1 MNNLGGEI
9 WQPLQPGLS
18 IIFLD
23 RLHPGLGNK
32 AYKLRPAIERAITQG
47 SSPLVSLGGAWSNH
61 LHALAQMG
69 QAAGIAT
76 VGYVRGDADLPK
88 TMMLEDVEAWGM
100 TLRFL
105 SRGEY
110 RKRHAAGFEQGLM
123 QDYPNGLFV
132 PEGGTNAEGLSGVAQ
147 LAKDLAQHGPKFER
161 LVLPVGTG
169 GTMAGLLLARQQ
181 PCHVIGVSA
190 LKQIVAQ
197 QNLIEAATRGRLHP
211 GVHFE
216 LLPETRFGGYS
227 GCPDALVQRIV
238 TLEAAFDFSLEPIY
252 TAKTLIAAL
261 DLVQAHPI
269 KSETLVLHTGGLQ
282 GRRGF
287 PALARLSVD

>member
-76 VGYVRGDADLPK
+76 VGYVRGDANCPK
-88 TMMLEDVEAWGM
+88 TKMLEDAEAWGM

-105 SRGEY
+105 PRGEY
-110 RKRHAAGFEQGLM
+110 RKRHDAGFAQGLM
-123 QDYPNGLFV
+123 RDYPSGIFV
-132 PEGGTNAEGLSGVAQ
+132 PEGGSDAEGIAGVAQ
-147 LAKDLAQHGPKFER
+147 LIADLARHGPTFER

-169 GTMAGLLLARQQ
+169 GTMAGVLLALKR
-181 PCHVIGVSA
+181 PCHVVGVSA
-190 LKQIVAQ
+190 LKQVKTQ
-197 QNLIEAATRGRLHP
+197 QKLIDSITFGRLHP
-211 GVHFE
+211 GVSFE
-216 LLPETRFGGYS
+216 ITPEIRFGGYAA
-227 GCPDALVQRIV
+227 CPSALVQRIHQ
-238 TLEAAFDFSLEPIY
+238 LEAAFDFKLEPIY

-261 DLVQAHPI
+261 DLVQTQSRF
-269 KSETLVLHTGGLQ
+269 SETLVLHTGGLQ

-287 PALARLSVD
+287 SAFI